1 MNVQEAVKFL
11 REKVKEVRKLEKL
24 SHTNQRVILWRNS
37 IEYALEDVFGRNSL
51 EYKHFY
57 ETRAKWS
64 RLTKAQRQRKY
75 HRQLTRRKIEIL
87 SIIEKHDREPPI
99 LPETPPKVFI
109 AHEGETEQLSKLKEF
124 LEALGIE
131 SFIAEAKASDGR
143 SIEKQV
149 DWTQAKAD
157 FAICLATKGKAINS
171 KTGKYY
177 MGLNIADELG
187 RARQVF
193 GNRIILLVQKGVEV
207 HTNVKEI
214 VHAPFTTQS
223 MDKAFIKIA
232 MELTDWGFIITG
244 TKQGV

>member
-109 AHEGETEQLSKLKEF
+109 AHEGETEQLS
-124 LEALGIE
+124 
-131 SFIAEAKASDGR
+131 DGR